1 MQVRRSEADINL
13 VIAGAGGHGSEVL
26 SYAAQLALN
35 GQRVRIIGVVDDN
48 KSPGEWHGQRILG
61 GVSELAALA
70 AADTGTLYQYI
81 TAIGNCT
88 VRQALVRRIEALAL
102 PNVTACSVIHPSCQI
117 GSDVRVGVGSCL
129 APGVIV
135 TTSASIG
142 NHCIVNVKVSI
153 SHDSVIEDFV
163 NLNPGVTI
171 AGNVRIGQGA
181 YIGAGATIIENVSV
195 GDWTV
200 VGAGA
205 VVIEDIPSHVTAVGV
220 PARIV
225 KRHAAA

>member
-1 MQVRRSEADINL
+1 MRANSLALRLFLWAAVTTLAIIL
-13 VIAGAGGHGSEVL
+13 VTGIVL
-26 SYAAQLALN
+26 S
-35 GQRVRIIGVVDDN
+35 
-48 KSPGEWHGQRILG
+48 S
-61 GVSELAALA
+61 
-70 AADTGTLYQYI
+70 LY
-81 TAIGNCT
+81 
-88 VRQALVRRIEALAL
+88 RQAVERLRAL

-181 YIGAGATIIENVSV
+181 YIGAGARIREGCTI
-195 GDWTV
+195 
-200 VGAGA
+200 GAGA
-205 VVIEDIPSHVTAVGV
+205 LVGMGSVVLRDVPPGEVWCGQ
-220 PARIV
+220 PARRLRAGRPSMASAV
-225 KRHAAA
+225 AGRGAKR